1 MGVQSSNADSSN
13 DAQTVMAAQP
23 ARLCIISREPLQ
35 SAHFI
40 AALQASLGP
49 DDLLEII
56 FDRRQGGASGKA
68 DLTEDRRRQHKVAIA
83 LAVNGFAIVPTPGDP
98 PEDRSWRPRPSL
110 LSVDVPPIKRASP
123 LLEVPPI
130 EQSSAVDDE
139 DQGPERIANSQRRRP
154 RTRIPKLFGLLIG
167 VTLIALVLLL
177 AGQLSG
183 QSRLGQ
189 LLTDPLR
196 GRPERPPNQP
206 IVAEAPP
213 AARPDRE
220 TNAASEVAGTASQE
234 PSTAPNE
241 TSTATRG
248 ASAPADETGAPPH
261 AGTGKDAR
269 DARSGSGPGATARQ
283 GPSAPPRSSSVAGV
297 PSPGAAASQATSTQV
312 VEAQRAELVGA
323 PISRGWGDS
332 YAVRVLDSAGQP
344 MVDAGVFLVARMAD
358 GTVENIPMGALTERG
373 IYRGT
378 VPTSRSTPVDFRVR
392 VTTGGRSI
400 EIPVRP

>member
-1 MGVQSSNADSSN
+1 
-13 DAQTVMAAQP
+13 MAAQP

-56 FDRRQGGASGKA
+56 FDRRHGGASGKA

-83 LAVNGFAIVPTPGDP
+83 LEVNGFAIVPTPGDP
-98 PEDRSWRPRPSL
+98 TEDRTWRSRPSL
-110 LSVDVPPIKRASP
+110 LRLDVPPIERASP

-130 EQSSAVDDE
+130 EQSSPVDDE
-139 DQGPERIANSQRRRP
+139 DEGPESIANSQRRQP
-154 RTRIPKLFGLLIG
+154 HTRIPKLFGLLIG

-183 QSRLGQ
+183 QSRLSQ

-196 GRPERPPNQP
+196 GRPERAPGQP
-206 IVAEAPP
+206 VVAEAPP
-213 AARPDRE
+213 AARPDSE
-220 TNAASEVAGTASQE
+220 TNVASEVAG
-234 PSTAPNE
+234 PPNE

-269 DARSGSGPGATARQ
+269 HARSGFGPGATARQ
-283 GPSAPPRSSSVAGV
+283 GPSAPPRSSRVADA
-297 PSPGAAASQATSTQV
+297 PSPGAVASQATSTQV

-332 YAVRVLDSAGQP
+332 YSVRVLDSMGQP

-358 GTVENIPMGALTERG
+358 GTVEDIPMGALTERG
-373 IYRGT
+373 TYRGT

-392 VTTGGRSI
+392 VTTGGRSV

>member
-1 MGVQSSNADSSN
+1 
-13 DAQTVMAAQP
+13 MAAQP

-56 FDRRQGGASGKA
+56 FDRRHGGASGKA

-98 PEDRSWRPRPSL
+98 PEDRTWRPRPSL
-110 LSVDVPPIKRASP
+110 LSLDLPPIERASP
-123 LLEVPPI
+123 LLGIPPI
-130 EQSSAVDDE
+130 EQSSAVDDDE

-183 QSRLGQ
+183 QSRLSQ

-196 GRPERPPNQP
+196 GRPERPPSQP
-206 IVAEAPP
+206 VVAEAPP
-213 AARPDRE
+213 AARPDSE

-261 AGTGKDAR
+261 AGTGKDAP
-269 DARSGSGPGATARQ
+269 DARSGLAPGATGRQ
-283 GPSAPPRSSSVAGV
+283 GPSAPPRSSRVAGV
-297 PSPGAAASQATSTQV
+297 PSPDAAASQATSTQV
-312 VEAQRAELVGA
+312 VEAQHAELVGA

-344 MVDAGVFLVARMAD
+344 MVGAGVFLLARMAD

-373 IYRGT
+373 TYRGT

-392 VTTGGRSI
+392 VTTGGRSV